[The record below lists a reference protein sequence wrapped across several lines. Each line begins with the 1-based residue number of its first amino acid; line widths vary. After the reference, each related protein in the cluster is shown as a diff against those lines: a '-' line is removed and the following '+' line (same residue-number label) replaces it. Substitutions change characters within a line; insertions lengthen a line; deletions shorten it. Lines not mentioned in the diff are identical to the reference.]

1 MKCVVISLG
10 GSIVSRPSLDVQ
22 FIRDLSSVLR
32 DLPVDRVGI
41 VVGGGALAREYIG
54 ALRPAGVNENVLDE
68 IGIHATRMNALAIAS
83 LLDGAPTEIPENI
96 NDAAKLLRQERYV
109 VMGGTEPGHTTDTV
123 SALLAERIGSRV
135 MINATS
141 VDGGVYTADPRKDRG
156 GARKL
161 RSLTYEEAI
170 ELAMREASGGAGQHV
185 FMDITAL
192 TIARRSSIRV
202 HVIDGRDLG
211 AYVKASSGEEHGGTV
226 IG

>member
-141 VDGGVYTADPRKDRG
+141 VDGGLHCRPQEGQG
-156 GARKL
+156 GCK
-161 RSLTYEEAI
+161 EAQEPHI
-170 ELAMREASGGAGQHV
+170 
-185 FMDITAL
+185 
-192 TIARRSSIRV
+192 
-202 HVIDGRDLG
+202 
-211 AYVKASSGEEHGGTV
+211 
-226 IG
+226 

>member
-141 VDGGVYTADPRKDRG
+141 VDGVYTADPRKDR

-170 ELAMREASGGAGQHV
+170 ELAMREASGAGQHV